1 MTRYN
6 AGITEAKWQ
15 KIWADSETFTATVDT
30 SRPKYYVL
38 EMFPYPSGKI
48 HMGHVRNYTQGDVV
62 ARYRR
67 AKGFNVLHPMGWDAF
82 GMPAEN
88 AAMEHNVH
96 PAKWTYENIDHM
108 RGQLKQMGLS
118 IDWSREFATCDPEYY
133 AQEQKMFLDFLDADL
148 VYRKESWVN
157 WDPVDNT
164 VLANEQVVDGC
175 GWRSG
180 APVERRRLSQWF
192 LKITDYAD
200 ELNSALDDLPRWPE
214 KVRTMQKN
222 WIGRSEGLRLFFDI
236 EGHGDIEGHDKI
248 EVYTTRPD
256 TIFGACG
263 MAIAPDH
270 PLAEKLAENNP
281 ELATFIKECRT
292 GATTEEAME
301 KMEKKGFDTGVTA
314 KAPFEDRDL
323 PLFVANFVLMDY
335 GTGAIFMS
343 AAHDQRDLDFAH
355 KYNLDVRTV
364 IRPEGADDNFSV
376 DTEAYTGPGTLF
388 NSEFLNGLTIDQAKA
403 EVARRAEDGDF
414 GQSTINFRLR
424 DWGISRQRY
433 WGCPIPI
440 VHCDDCGLVP
450 VPKQDLPVKLPDDVT
465 FDKPG
470 NPLEHHATWKNVDC
484 PKCHKPARRET
495 DTFDTFIDSSWY
507 FSRFCSPKSAD
518 PVDKAAADYWLPVDQ
533 YVGGVEHAILHLLYS
548 RFYTRAMKKIGLSS
562 VSEPFD
568 GLFTQG
574 MVCHETYTDPEGK
587 WVLPSDV
594 IWSEDGKTA
603 QTRTG
608 EGVTIGRSIKM
619 SKSKKNVV
627 DPTEIIDQY
636 GADTARWFMLSDSP
650 PERDLEWTEEGVEGA
665 WRFTQRL
672 WRTVTTG
679 MENLS
684 QFVNVTL
691 KFHGDIPEPSYFS
704 KTAQDLRRMCH
715 VSIEAIGRD
724 IEDFHFNNC
733 VAQIY
738 KFSNAVG
745 AFKSDNSDGDNYAL
759 SEALTTLVKLVAPM
773 MPHLAEEMWQ
783 QFGHEG
789 IVTDSPWPVA
799 QEALMQVN
807 TVTIAIQI
815 KGKLRDTI
823 EVAKD
828 MDKAEVEKL
837 ALASEKIQ
845 KAIGDNTIR
854 KVIVVPNR
862 IVNIVI

>member
-6 AGITEAKWQ
+6 AALTEEKWQ
-15 KIWADSETFTATVDT
+15 KIWAENETFTATEDPT
-30 SRPKYYVL
+30 RQKYYVL

-48 HMGHVRNYTQGDVV
+48 HMGHVRNYAQGDVV

-67 AKGFNVLHPMGWDAF
+67 AKGYNVLHPMGWDAF

-96 PAKWTYENIDHM
+96 PAKWTYENIAHM

-118 IDWSREFATCDPEYY
+118 LDWSREFATCDPDYY
-133 AQEQKMFLDFLDADL
+133 GQEQKMFLDFMETDL

-192 LKITDYAD
+192 LKITDYAE
-200 ELNSALDDLPRWPE
+200 ELNTALDDLPRWPE

-236 EGHGDIEGHDKI
+236 EGHDPL

-263 MAIAPDH
+263 MAVAADH
-270 PLAEKLAENNP
+270 PLAEKLAQDNP
-281 ELATFIKECRT
+281 ALQDFILECRS

-301 KMEKKGFDTGVTA
+301 KMEKKGFDTGITA
-314 KAPFEDRDL
+314 RAPFQDRDM
-323 PLFVANFVLMDY
+323 PVFVANFVLMEY

-343 AAHDQRDLDFAH
+343 AAHDQRDLDFAR
-355 KYNLDVRTV
+355 KYGLEVRTV
-364 IRPEGADDNFSV
+364 IRPDGEDDNYAV
-376 DTEAYTGPGTLF
+376 DKEAYTGPGKLF
-388 NSEFLNGLTIDQAKA
+388 NSDFLDGMTIDEAKA
-403 EVARRAEDGDF
+403 EVARRAEQGGF
-414 GQSTINFRLR
+414 GKKTINFRLR

-433 WGCPIPI
+433 WGCPIPV
-440 VHCDDCGLVP
+440 VHCTDCGIVP
-450 VPKQDLPVKLPDDVT
+450 VAKSDLPVTLPDDVS

-470 NPLEHHATWKNVDC
+470 NPLEHHPTWKDVDC
-484 PKCHKPARRET
+484 PKCGKPARRET

-507 FSRFCSPKSAD
+507 FARFCSPKSEN
-518 PVDKAAADYWLPVDQ
+518 PVDQAAADYWLPVDQ

-562 VSEPFD
+562 VAEPFD

-574 MVCHETYTDPEGK
+574 MVCHETYTDPEGN
-587 WVLPSDV
+587 WILPSDL
-594 IWSEDGKTA
+594 IW
-603 QTRTG
+603 G
-608 EGVTIGRSIKM
+608 EGHTARTKEGQDVTIGRSVKM

-627 DPTEIIDQY
+627 DPTEIIDLY

-679 MENLS
+679 LEGLDLS
-684 QFVNVTL
+684 TS
-691 KFHGDIPEPSYFS
+691 EPDDFT
-704 KTAQDLRRMCH
+704 KAAQDLRRMTH
-715 VSIEAIGRD
+715 VSIDSIGRD
-724 IEDFHFNNC
+724 IEDFHFNNA

-738 KFSNAVG
+738 KFSNAVA
-745 AFKSDNSDGDNYAL
+745 AFKSDGSAGDVFAKA
-759 SEALTTLVKLVAPM
+759 EALTTLIQLVAPM

-783 QFGHEG
+783 KTGNKA
-789 IVTDSPWPVA
+789 IVTDSPWPKA
-799 QEALMQVN
+799 RPELMQEN
-807 TVTIAIQI
+807 MVTIAIQI
-815 KGKLRDTI
+815 KGKLKDTI

-828 MDKAEVEKL
+828 MDKGAVEKL

-845 KAIGDNTIR
+845 RAVGDNPIR

>member
-15 KIWADSETFTATVDT
+15 KVWTERDTFKAKEDH

-88 AAMEHNVH
+88 AAMAHNVH

-108 RGQLKQMGLS
+108 RGQLQQMGLS

-180 APVERRRLSQWF
+180 APVERRRLNQWF
-192 LKITDYAD
+192 LKITDYAE
-200 ELNSALDDLPRWPE
+200 ELNSALDELPRWPE

-236 EGHGDIEGHDKI
+236 EGADSQEWQPL

-263 MAIAPDH
+263 MALAADH
-270 PLAEKLAENNP
+270 PMAAKLAENNP
-281 ELATFIKECRT
+281 ALQDFIAECRR
-292 GATTEEAME
+292 GSTTEEAME
-301 KMEKKGFDTGVTA
+301 KMEKKGFDTGLVA
-314 KAPFEDRDL
+314 KSPFEDRDL
-323 PLFVANFVLMDY
+323 PIFVANFVLMDY

-355 KYNLDVRTV
+355 KYGLDVRTV
-364 IRPEGADDNFSV
+364 ILPEGEDERFSV
-376 DTEAYTGPGTLF
+376 DKEAYTGPGKLF
-388 NSEFLNGLTIDQAKA
+388 NSAFLNGLTIEAAKA
-403 EVARRAEDGDF
+403 EVARRAEDGGF
-414 GQSTINFRLR
+414 GKKTINFRLR

-440 VHCDDCGLVP
+440 IHCHECGTVP
-450 VPKQDLPVKLPDDVT
+450 VSKADLPVTLPDDVS
-465 FDKPG
+465 FDQPG
-470 NPLEHHATWKNVDC
+470 NPLEHHPTWKNVDC
-484 PKCHKPARRET
+484 PKCGKAARRET

-507 FSRFCSPKSAD
+507 FARFCSPKSEN
-518 PVDKAAADYWLPVDQ
+518 PVDAAAANYWLPVDQ

-548 RFYTRAMKKIGLSS
+548 RFYTRAMKKIGLSK
-562 VSEPFD
+562 VEEPFD

-574 MVCHETYTDPEGK
+574 MVCHETYADKKGN
-587 WVLPSDV
+587 WVFPADL
-594 IWSEDGKTA
+594 
-603 QTRTG
+603 TRNENDILIERVSG
-608 EGVTIGRSIKM
+608 EEVTVGRSIKM

-672 WRTVTTG
+672 WRTITTSLEG
-679 MENLS
+679 LAD
-684 QFVNVTL
+684 V
-691 KFHGDIPEPSYFS
+691 PEEPEAMSRA
-704 KTAQDLRRMCH
+704 AQDLRRMTH
-715 VSIEAIGRD
+715 VSIESIERD

-738 KFSNAVG
+738 KFSNAIG
-745 AFKSDNSDGDNYAL
+745 AFKPDGSDGDAFAL
-759 SEALTTLVKLVAPM
+759 REALTSLIKLSAPM

-783 QFGHEG
+783 LMGHKD
-789 IVTDSPWPVA
+789 IVTDSPWPTSRPELR
-799 QEALMQVN
+799 QEN
-807 TVTIAIQI
+807 TVTIALQV
-815 KGKLRDTI
+815 KGKLRDTL

-828 MDKAEVEKL
+828 MDKAALEKL

-845 KAIGDNTIR
+845 HAVGDNAIR
-854 KVIVVPNR
+854 KIIVVPNR

>member
-6 AGITEAKWQ
+6 AALTEEKWQ
-15 KIWADSETFTATVDT
+15 KIWAENETFTATEDLT
-30 SRPKYYVL
+30 RQKYYVL

-48 HMGHVRNYTQGDVV
+48 HMGHVRNYAQGDVV

-67 AKGFNVLHPMGWDAF
+67 AKGYNVLHPMGWDAF

-96 PAKWTYENIDHM
+96 PAKWTYENIAHM

-118 IDWSREFATCDPEYY
+118 LDWSREFATCDPDYY
-133 AQEQKMFLDFLDADL
+133 GQEQKMFLDFMETDL

-192 LKITDYAD
+192 LKITDYAE
-200 ELNSALDDLPRWPE
+200 ELNTALDDLPRWPE

-236 EGHGDIEGHDKI
+236 EGHDPL

-263 MAIAPDH
+263 MAVAADH
-270 PLAEKLAENNP
+270 PLAEKLAQDNP
-281 ELATFIKECRT
+281 ALQDFILECRS

-301 KMEKKGFDTGVTA
+301 KMEKKGFDTGITA
-314 KAPFEDRDL
+314 RAPFQDRDM
-323 PLFVANFVLMDY
+323 PVFVANFVLMEY

-343 AAHDQRDLDFAH
+343 AAHDQRDLDFAR
-355 KYNLDVRTV
+355 KYGLEVRTV
-364 IRPEGADDNFSV
+364 IRPDGEDDNYAV
-376 DTEAYTGPGTLF
+376 DKEAYTGPGKLF
-388 NSEFLNGLTIDQAKA
+388 NSDFLDGMTIDEAKA
-403 EVARRAEDGDF
+403 EVARRAEQGGF
-414 GQSTINFRLR
+414 GKKTINFRLR

-433 WGCPIPI
+433 WGCPIPV
-440 VHCDDCGLVP
+440 VHCTDCGIVP
-450 VPKQDLPVKLPDDVT
+450 VAKSDLPVTLPDDVS

-470 NPLEHHATWKNVDC
+470 NPLEHHPTWKDVDC
-484 PKCHKPARRET
+484 PKCGKPARRET

-507 FSRFCSPKSAD
+507 FARFCSPKSEN
-518 PVDKAAADYWLPVDQ
+518 PVDQAAADYWLPVDQ

-562 VSEPFD
+562 VAEPFD

-574 MVCHETYTDPEGK
+574 MVCHETYTDPEGN
-587 WVLPSDV
+587 WILPSDL
-594 IWSEDGKTA
+594 IW
-603 QTRTG
+603 G
-608 EGVTIGRSIKM
+608 EGHTARTKEGQDVTIGRSVKM

-627 DPTEIIDQY
+627 DPTEIIDLY

-679 MENLS
+679 LEGLDLS
-684 QFVNVTL
+684 TS
-691 KFHGDIPEPSYFS
+691 EPDDFT
-704 KTAQDLRRMCH
+704 KAAQDLRRMTH
-715 VSIEAIGRD
+715 VSIDSIGRD
-724 IEDFHFNNC
+724 IEDFHFNNA

-738 KFSNAVG
+738 KFSNAVA
-745 AFKSDNSDGDNYAL
+745 AFKSDGSAGDVFAKA
-759 SEALTTLVKLVAPM
+759 EALTTLIQLVAPM

-783 QFGHEG
+783 KTGNKA
-789 IVTDSPWPVA
+789 IVTDSPWPKA
-799 QEALMQVN
+799 RPELMQEN
-807 TVTIAIQI
+807 MVTIAIQI
-815 KGKLRDTI
+815 KGKLKDTI

-828 MDKAEVEKL
+828 MDKGAVEKL

-845 KAIGDNTIR
+845 RAVGDNPIR

>member
-6 AGITEAKWQ
+6 AALTEEKWQ
-15 KIWADSETFTATVDT
+15 KIWAENETFTATEDLT
-30 SRPKYYVL
+30 RQKYYVL

-48 HMGHVRNYTQGDVV
+48 HMGHVRNYAQGDVV

-67 AKGFNVLHPMGWDAF
+67 AKGYNVLHPMGWDAF

-96 PAKWTYENIDHM
+96 PAKWTYENIAHM

-118 IDWSREFATCDPEYY
+118 LDWSREFATCDPDYY
-133 AQEQKMFLDFLDADL
+133 GQEQKMFLDFMETDL

-192 LKITDYAD
+192 LKITDYAE
-200 ELNSALDDLPRWPE
+200 ELNTALDDLPRWPE

-222 WIGRSEGLRLFFDI
+222 WIGRSEGLRLFFN
-236 EGHGDIEGHDKI
+236 IEGHDPL

-263 MAIAPDH
+263 MAVAADH
-270 PLAEKLAENNP
+270 PLAEKLAQDNP
-281 ELATFIKECRT
+281 ALQDFILECRS

-301 KMEKKGFDTGVTA
+301 KMEKKGFDTGITA
-314 KAPFEDRDL
+314 RAPFQDRDM
-323 PLFVANFVLMDY
+323 PVFVANFVLMEY

-343 AAHDQRDLDFAH
+343 AAHDQRDLDFAR
-355 KYNLDVRTV
+355 KYGLEVRTV
-364 IRPEGADDNFSV
+364 IRPDGEDDNFAV
-376 DTEAYTGPGTLF
+376 DKEAYTGPGKLF
-388 NSEFLNGLTIDQAKA
+388 NSDFLDGMTIDEAKA
-403 EVARRAEDGDF
+403 EVARRAEQGGF
-414 GQSTINFRLR
+414 GKKTINFRLR

-433 WGCPIPI
+433 WGCPIPV
-440 VHCDDCGLVP
+440 VHCTDCGIVP
-450 VPKQDLPVKLPDDVT
+450 VAKSDLPVTLPDDVS

-470 NPLEHHATWKNVDC
+470 NPLEYHPTWKNVDC
-484 PKCHKPARRET
+484 PKCGKPARRET

-507 FSRFCSPKSAD
+507 FARFCSPKSEN
-518 PVDKAAADYWLPVDQ
+518 PVDQAAADYWLPVDQ

-562 VSEPFD
+562 VAEPFD

-574 MVCHETYTDPEGK
+574 MVCHETYTDPEGN
-587 WVLPSDV
+587 WILPSDL
-594 IWSEDGKTA
+594 IW
-603 QTRTG
+603 G
-608 EGVTIGRSIKM
+608 EGHTARTKEGQEVTIGRSVKM

-627 DPTEIIDQY
+627 DPTEIIDLY

-679 MENLS
+679 LEGLDLS
-684 QFVNVTL
+684 TS
-691 KFHGDIPEPSYFS
+691 EPDDFT
-704 KTAQDLRRMCH
+704 KAAQDLRRMTH
-715 VSIEAIGRD
+715 VSIDSIGRD
-724 IEDFHFNNC
+724 IEDFHFNNA

-738 KFSNAVG
+738 KFSNAVA
-745 AFKSDNSDGDNYAL
+745 AFKSDGSAGDVYAKA
-759 SEALTTLVKLVAPM
+759 EALTTLIQLVAPM

-783 QFGHEG
+783 KTGNKV
-789 IVTDSPWPVA
+789 IVTDSSWPKA
-799 QEALMQVN
+799 RPELMQEN
-807 TVTIAIQI
+807 MVTIAIQI
-815 KGKLRDTI
+815 KGKLKDTI

-828 MDKAEVEKL
+828 MDKGAVEKL

-845 KAIGDNTIR
+845 RAVGDNPIR

>member
-6 AGITEAKWQ
+6 AALTEEKWQ
-15 KIWADSETFTATVDT
+15 KIWAENETFTAAEDPN
-30 SRPKYYVL
+30 RQKYYVL

-48 HMGHVRNYTQGDVV
+48 HMGHVRNYAQGDVI

-67 AKGFNVLHPMGWDAF
+67 AKGYNVLHPMGWDAF

-96 PAKWTYENIDHM
+96 PAKWTYENIAHM

-118 IDWSREFATCDPEYY
+118 LDWSREFATCDPDYY
-133 AQEQKMFLDFLDADL
+133 GQEQKMFLDFMESDL

-180 APVERRRLSQWF
+180 VPVERRRLSQWF
-192 LKITDYAD
+192 LKITDYAE
-200 ELNSALDDLPRWPE
+200 ELNAALDDLPRWPE

-236 EGHGDIEGHDKI
+236 AGQDPL

-263 MAIAPDH
+263 MAVAADH
-270 PLAEKLAENNP
+270 PLAEKLAQDNP
-281 ELATFIKECRT
+281 ALQDFILECRS

-301 KMEKKGFDTGVTA
+301 KMEKKGFDTGITA
-314 KAPFEDRDL
+314 RAPFQDRDM
-323 PLFVANFVLMDY
+323 PVFVANFVLMEY

-343 AAHDQRDLDFAH
+343 AAHDQRDLDFAR
-355 KYNLDVRTV
+355 KYGLEVRTV
-364 IRPEGADDNFSV
+364 IRPDGEDDNFAV
-376 DTEAYTGPGTLF
+376 DKEAYTGPGKLF
-388 NSEFLNGLTIDQAKA
+388 NSDFLDGMTIDEAKA
-403 EVARRAEDGDF
+403 EVARRAEQGGF
-414 GQSTINFRLR
+414 GKKTINFRLR

-433 WGCPIPI
+433 WGCPIPV
-440 VHCDDCGLVP
+440 VHCTDCGIVP
-450 VPKQDLPVKLPDDVT
+450 VAKSDLPVTLPDDVS
-465 FDKPG
+465 FELPG
-470 NPLEHHATWKNVDC
+470 NPLEHHPTWKNVDC
-484 PKCHKPARRET
+484 PKCAKPARRET
-495 DTFDTFIDSSWY
+495 DTFDTFINSSWY
-507 FSRFCSPKSAD
+507 FARFCSPKSEN
-518 PVDKAAADYWLPVDQ
+518 PVDQAAADYWLPVDQ

-562 VSEPFD
+562 VDEPFD

-574 MVCHETYTDPEGK
+574 MVCHETYADPDGN
-587 WVLPSDV
+587 WILPSDL
-594 IWSEDGKTA
+594 IWSEDHTARTRDGKD
-603 QTRTG
+603 
-608 EGVTIGRSIKM
+608 VTIGRSVKM

-627 DPTEIIDQY
+627 DPTEIIDLY

-650 PERDLEWTEEGVEGA
+650 PERDLEWTEDGVEGA

-679 MENLS
+679 LEGLDLS
-684 QFVNVTL
+684 TS
-691 KFHGDIPEPSYFS
+691 EPDDF
-704 KTAQDLRRMCH
+704 TRAAQDLRRMTH
-715 VSIEAIGRD
+715 VSIDTIGRD
-724 IEDFHFNNC
+724 IEDFHFNNA

-745 AFKSDNSDGDNYAL
+745 AFKSDGSAGDVFAKA
-759 SEALTTLVKLVAPM
+759 EALTTLIQLVAPM

-783 QFGHEG
+783 KMGNTD
-789 IVTDSPWPVA
+789 IVTDSPWPKA
-799 QEALMQVN
+799 RPELMQEN

-815 KGKLRDTI
+815 KGKLKDTI

-828 MDKAEVEKL
+828 MDKGAVEKL
-837 ALASEKIQ
+837 ALASEKVQ
-845 KAIGDNTIR
+845 RAIGDNPVR

>member
-6 AGITEAKWQ
+6 AALTEEKWQ
-15 KIWADSETFTATVDT
+15 KIWAENETFTATEDPT
-30 SRPKYYVL
+30 RQKYYVL

-48 HMGHVRNYTQGDVV
+48 HMGHVRNYAQGDVV

-67 AKGFNVLHPMGWDAF
+67 AKGYNVLHPMGWDAF

-96 PAKWTYENIDHM
+96 PAKWTYENIAHM

-118 IDWSREFATCDPEYY
+118 LDWSREFATCDPEYY
-133 AQEQKMFLDFLDADL
+133 GQEQKMFLDFMETDL

-192 LKITDYAD
+192 LKITDYAE
-200 ELNSALDDLPRWPE
+200 ELNAALDDLSRWPE

-236 EGHGDIEGHDKI
+236 AGHDPL

-263 MAIAPDH
+263 MAVAADH
-270 PLAEKLAENNP
+270 PLAEKLAQDNP
-281 ELATFIKECRT
+281 ALQDFILECRS

-301 KMEKKGFDTGVTA
+301 KMEKKGFDTGITA
-314 KAPFEDRDL
+314 RAPFQDRDM
-323 PLFVANFVLMDY
+323 PVFVANFVLMEY

-343 AAHDQRDLDFAH
+343 AAHDQRDLDFAR
-355 KYNLDVRTV
+355 KYGLEVRTV
-364 IRPEGADDNFSV
+364 IRPDGEDDNYAV
-376 DTEAYTGPGTLF
+376 YKEAYTGPGKLF
-388 NSEFLNGLTIDQAKA
+388 NSDFLDGMTIDEAKA
-403 EVARRAEDGDF
+403 EVARRAEQGGF
-414 GQSTINFRLR
+414 GKKTINFRLR

-433 WGCPIPI
+433 WGCPIPV
-440 VHCDDCGLVP
+440 VHCADCGIVP
-450 VPKQDLPVKLPDDVT
+450 VAKSDLPVTLPDDVS

-470 NPLEHHATWKNVDC
+470 NPLEHHPTWKNVDC
-484 PKCHKPARRET
+484 PKCGKPARRET

-507 FSRFCSPKSAD
+507 FARFCSPKSEN
-518 PVDKAAADYWLPVDQ
+518 PVDQAAADYWLPVDQ

-562 VSEPFD
+562 VEEPFD

-574 MVCHETYTDPEGK
+574 MVCHETYTDPDGN
-587 WVLPSDV
+587 WVLPSDL
-594 IWSEDGKTA
+594 IW
-603 QTRTG
+603 G
-608 EGVTIGRSIKM
+608 EGHTARTKEGQDVTIGRSVKM

-627 DPTEIIDQY
+627 DPTEIIDLY

-650 PERDLEWTEEGVEGA
+650 PERDLEWTEDGVEGA

-679 MENLS
+679 LEGLDLS
-684 QFVNVTL
+684 
-691 KFHGDIPEPSYFS
+691 ISEPDDFT
-704 KTAQDLRRMCH
+704 KAAQDLRRVTH
-715 VSIEAIGRD
+715 VSIDAIGRD
-724 IEDFHFNNC
+724 IEDFHFNNA

-738 KFSNAVG
+738 KFSNAIA
-745 AFKSDNSDGDNYAL
+745 AFKSDGSAGDDFAKA
-759 SEALTTLVKLVAPM
+759 EALTSLIQLVAPM

-783 QFGHEG
+783 KMGNTA
-789 IVTDSPWPVA
+789 IVTDSPWPKA
-799 QEALMQVN
+799 RPELMQEN
-807 TVTIAIQI
+807 MVTIAIQV
-815 KGKLRDTI
+815 KGKLKDTI

-828 MDKAEVEKL
+828 MDKGEVEKL

-845 KAIGDNTIR
+845 RAVGDNPIR

>member
-6 AGITEAKWQ
+6 AALTEAKWQ
-15 KIWADSETFTATVDT
+15 KIWTDKETFKAIEDK

-67 AKGFNVLHPMGWDAF
+67 AKGYNVLHPMGWDAF

-88 AAMEHNVH
+88 AAMQHNVH

-108 RGQLKQMGLS
+108 RGQLQQMGLS

-133 AQEQKMFLDFLDADL
+133 AQEQKMFLDFMVEDL

-192 LKITDYAD
+192 LKITDYAE
-200 ELNSALDDLPRWPE
+200 ELNTALDNLPRWPE

-222 WIGRSEGLRLFFDI
+222 WIGRSEGLRLFFAI
-236 EGHGDIEGHDKI
+236 EGQEDL

-263 MAIAPDH
+263 MAIAADH
-270 PLAEKLAENNP
+270 PLAEKLAKTNP
-281 ELATFIKECRT
+281 DLRDFILDCRK

-301 KMEKKGFDTGVTA
+301 KMEKKGFDTGIVA
-314 KAPFEDRDL
+314 KAPFEDRVL
-323 PLFVANFVLMDY
+323 PIFVANFVLMDY

-355 KYNLDVRTV
+355 KYGLDVRPV
-364 IRPEGADDNFSV
+364 IMPDDADENF
-376 DTEAYTGPGTLF
+376 TIGREAYTGTGTLF
-388 NSEFLNGLTIDQAKA
+388 KSEFLNGMTIDEAKA
-403 EVARRAEDGDF
+403 EVARRAEEGGF
-414 GQSTINFRLR
+414 GKKTVNFRLR

-433 WGCPIPI
+433 WGCPIPVI
-440 VHCDDCGLVP
+440 HCEDCGVVG
-450 VPKQDLPVKLPDDVT
+450 VPKADLPIILPEDIS

-470 NPLEHHATWKNVDC
+470 NPLEHHPTWKNVDC
-484 PKCHKPARRET
+484 PKCGKAAKRET

-507 FSRFCSPKSAD
+507 FARFCSPKSD
-518 PVDKAAADYWLPVDQ
+518 NPVESDAANYWLPVDQ

-548 RFYTRAMKKIGLSS
+548 RFYTRAMKKIGLLS
-562 VSEPFD
+562 VDEPFD

-574 MVCHETYTDPEGK
+574 MVCHETYQNKQGE
-587 WVLPSDV
+587 WVFPADLN
-594 IWSEDGKTA
+594 KTENG
-603 QTRTG
+603 TFIEKKSG
-608 EGVTIGRSIKM
+608 NPVKVGRSIKM

-627 DPTEIIDQY
+627 DPTEIIDLY

-665 WRFTQRL
+665 WRFTGRL
-672 WRTVTTG
+672 WRTILTG
-679 MENLS
+679 LEDLPNID
-684 QFVNVTL
+684 
-691 KFHGDIPEPSYFS
+691 HEPHDFS
-704 KTAQDLRRMCH
+704 DKAQELRRMTH
-715 VSIEAIGRD
+715 VSIHAIEHD
-724 IEDFHFNNC
+724 IEDFHFNNA

-738 KFSNAVG
+738 KFTNAIG
-745 AFKSDNSDGDNYAL
+745 AFKSDGSDGDIFAL
-759 SEALTTLVKLVAPM
+759 REALTSLIQLSAPM
-773 MPHLAEEMWQ
+773 MPHLSEEMWQ
-783 QFGHEG
+783 IMGHEG
-789 IVTDSPWPVA
+789 LVTDALWPVA
-799 QEALMQVN
+799 RPELMQEN

-815 KGKLRDTI
+815 QGKLRDTI
-823 EVAKD
+823 SLPKD
-828 MDKAEVEKL
+828 MDKIDVESH
-837 ALASEKIQ
+837 ALKREKIQ
-845 KAIGDNTIR
+845 KAIGDSPIR
-854 KVIVVPNR
+854 KIIVVPNR

>member
-6 AGITEAKWQ
+6 AALTEAKWQ
-15 KIWADSETFTATVDT
+15 KTWADSETFTATEDPA
-30 SRPKYYVL
+30 RPKYYVL

-108 RGQLKQMGLS
+108 RDQLKQMGLS
-118 IDWSREFATCDPEYY
+118 IDWSRELATCDPDYY
-133 AQEQKMFLDFLDADL
+133 GQEQKMFLDFLAADL

-164 VLANEQVVDGC
+164 VLANEQVIDGC

-192 LKITDYAD
+192 LKITEYAD
-200 ELNSALDDLPRWPE
+200 ELNAALDELPRWPE

-236 EGHGDIEGHDKI
+236 EGHDPL

-263 MAIAPDH
+263 MAIAADH
-270 PLAEKLAENNP
+270 PLADKLAQDNP
-281 ELATFIKECRT
+281 ALQEFITECRS

-301 KMEKKGFDTGVTA
+301 KMEKKGFDTGIVAST
-314 KAPFEDRDL
+314 PFEDRTL
-323 PLFVANFVLMDY
+323 PVFVANFVLMEY

-364 IRPEGADDNFSV
+364 IRPDGEDDDYTV
-376 DTEAYTGPGTLF
+376 GKEAYVGPGKLF
-388 NSEFLNGLTIDQAKA
+388 NSGFLDGMTIEDAKA
-403 EVARRAEDGDF
+403 EVARRAEDGNF
-414 GQSTINFRLR
+414 GKKTINFRLR

-440 VHCDDCGLVP
+440 IHCDDCGIVP
-450 VPKQDLPVKLPDDVT
+450 VPKTEMPVKLPDDVS

-470 NPLEHHATWKNVDC
+470 NPLEHHPTWKNVDC
-484 PKCHKPARRET
+484 PKCGKAARRET

-507 FSRFCSPKSAD
+507 FARFCSPKSDD
-518 PVDKAAADYWLPVDQ
+518 PVDVTATDYWLPVDQ

-548 RFYTRAMKKIGLSS
+548 RFYTRAMKKVGLSS
-562 VSEPFD
+562 VKEPFD

-574 MVCHETYTDPEGK
+574 MVCHETYTDPEGN
-587 WVLPSDV
+587 WVLPSDI
-594 IWSEDGKTA
+594 IWGEGNKLA
-603 QTRTG
+603 QTKTG
-608 EGVTIGRSIKM
+608 ELVSIGRSVKM

-672 WRTVTTG
+672 WRTIVTG
-679 MENLS
+679 IENLS
-684 QFVNVTL
+684 EVS
-691 KFHGDIPEPSYFS
+691 GEPSDFS
-704 KTAQDLRRMCH
+704 KTATDLRRMCH
-715 VSIEAIGRD
+715 VSIDSIGHD
-724 IEDFHFNNC
+724 IEDFHFNNA

-738 KFSNAVG
+738 KFSNATS
-745 AFKSDNSDGDNYAL
+745 AFKSDGSDGDVFAL
-759 SEALTTLVKLVAPM
+759 REALTTLVQLVAPM

-783 QFGHEG
+783 MVGKEG
-789 IVTDSPWPVA
+789 IVTDAPWPTA
-799 QEALMQVN
+799 QAELMKEN
-807 TVTIAIQI
+807 TVTIAIQV
-815 KGKLRDTI
+815 KGKLKDTI

-828 MDKAEVEKL
+828 MDKGEVEKL
-837 ALASEKIQ
+837 ALAQEKIQ
-845 KAIGDNTIR
+845 NAVGDNAIR

>member
-6 AGITEAKWQ
+6 AAMTEAKWQ
-15 KIWADSETFTATVDT
+15 THWRDNETFTAVVDP

-67 AKGFNVLHPMGWDAF
+67 AKGYNVLHPMGWDAF

-88 AAMEHNVH
+88 AAMEHKVH
-96 PAKWTYENIDHM
+96 PAKWTYENIAHM
-108 RGQLKQMGLS
+108 RGQLQQMGLS
-118 IDWSREFATCDPEYY
+118 LDWSREFATCDPEYY
-133 AQEQKMFLDFLDADL
+133 GQEQKMFLDFLAAGL

-157 WDPVDNT
+157 WDPVDHT

-192 LKITDYAD
+192 LKITDYAE
-200 ELNSALDDLPRWPE
+200 ELNSALDDLDRWPE

-222 WIGRSEGLRLFFDI
+222 WIGRSEGLRLFFAVP
-236 EGHGDIEGHDKI
+236 GHDPL

-263 MAIAPDH
+263 MAVAADH
-270 PLAEKLAENNP
+270 PLAEKLAEDNP
-281 ELATFIKECRT
+281 ALQDFIRECRT

-314 KAPFEDRDL
+314 KSPFEDRDL
-323 PLFVANFVLMDY
+323 PVFVANFVLMEY

-364 IRPEGADDNFSV
+364 ILPDGEDDSFAV
-376 DTEAYTGPGTLF
+376 DREAYVGPGRLF
-388 NSEFLNGLTIDQAKA
+388 NSDFLDGLTIEEAKA
-403 EVARRAEDGDF
+403 EVARRAEAGGF
-414 GQSTINFRLR
+414 GTRTINFRLR
-424 DWGISRQRY
+424 DWGVSRQRY
-433 WGCPIPI
+433 WGCPIPVI
-440 VHCDDCGLVP
+440 HCADCGIVP
-450 VPKQDLPVKLPDDVT
+450 VPKSALPVRLPDDVT
-465 FDKPG
+465 FDRPG
-470 NPLEHHATWKNVDC
+470 NPLEHHPTWKHVDC
-484 PKCHKPARRET
+484 PECGKAARRET

-507 FSRFCSPKSAD
+507 FARFCSPKAD
-518 PVDKAAADYWLPVDQ
+518 APVDRAAADYWLPVDQ

-548 RFYTRAMKKIGLSS
+548 RFYTRAMKKTGLLS
-562 VSEPFD
+562 VEEPFD

-574 MVCHETYTDPEGK
+574 MVCHETYQNAAGDWLFPADLVKDDAGLLVEKKNG
-587 WVLPSDV
+587 
-594 IWSEDGKTA
+594 A
-603 QTRTG
+603 A
-608 EGVTIGRSIKM
+608 VTVGRSVKM

-672 WRTVTTG
+672 WRAVTG
-679 MENLS
+679 GLDG
-684 QFVNVTL
+684 L
-691 KFHGDIPEPSYFS
+691 RHIADEPDNFRP
-704 KTAQDLRRMCH
+704 AARDLRRMTH
-715 VSIEAIGRD
+715 VSIAAVARD
-724 IEDFHFNNC
+724 IEDFHFNSA

-738 KFSNAVG
+738 KFSNAVSG
-745 AFKSDNSDGDNYAL
+745 FKSDDSDGDVWAL
-759 SEALTTLVKLVAPM
+759 REALTTLIQLSAPM
-773 MPHLAEEMWQ
+773 MPHLAEELWQ
-783 QFGHEG
+783 IMGHDG
-789 IVTDSPWPVA
+789 IVTDAPWPVA
-799 QEALMQVN
+799 RPDLMQEN
-807 TVTIAIQI
+807 TVTIAIQVR
-815 KGKLRDTI
+815 GKLRDTI
-823 EVAKD
+823 EVPKD
-828 MDKAEVEKL
+828 MDRAEVEKI

-845 KAIGDNTIR
+845 KAVGDAPLR
-854 KVIVVPNR
+854 KVIVVPNK

>member
-15 KIWADSETFTATVDT
+15 KIWTERETFLAVEDP
-30 SRPKYYVL
+30 SLPKYYVL

-96 PAKWTYENIDHM
+96 PAKWTYENIAHM
-108 RGQLKQMGLS
+108 RGQLQQMGLS

-133 AQEQKMFLDFLDADL
+133 GQEQKMFLDFMEAGL

-164 VLANEQVVDGC
+164 VLANEQVIDGC

-192 LKITDYAD
+192 LKITDYAE
-200 ELNSALDDLPRWPE
+200 ELNAALDHLERWPE

-222 WIGRSEGLRLFFDI
+222 WIGRSEGLRLFFEID
-236 EGHGDIEGHDKI
+236 DQDPL

-263 MAIAPDH
+263 MAIAADH
-270 PLAEKLAENNP
+270 PLAAKLAENNP
-281 ELATFIKECRT
+281 ALQEFILECRA

-301 KMEKKGFDTGVTA
+301 KMEKKGFDTGIVA
-314 KAPFEDRDL
+314 KSPIEDRDL
-323 PLFVANFVLMDY
+323 PVFVANFVLMDY
-335 GTGAIFMS
+335 GTGAIYMS

-364 IRPEGADDNFSV
+364 IRPDGEDDCYAV
-376 DTEAYTGPGTLF
+376 DKEAYTGPGTLF
-388 NSEFLNGLTIDQAKA
+388 NSDFLDGLTIEDAKA
-403 EVARRAEDGDF
+403 EVARRAEKGNF
-414 GQSTINFRLR
+414 GIKTINFRLR
-424 DWGISRQRY
+424 DWGVSRQRY
-433 WGCPIPI
+433 WGCPIPVI
-440 VHCDDCGLVP
+440 HCEDCGIVP
-450 VPKQDLPVKLPDDVT
+450 VPKADLPVILPDDVS

-470 NPLEHHATWKNVDC
+470 NPLEHHPTWKNIDC
-484 PKCHKPARRET
+484 PECGKPARRET

-507 FSRFCSPKSAD
+507 FARFCSPKSDD
-518 PVDKAAADYWLPVDQ
+518 PVDADAANYWLPVDQ

-562 VSEPFD
+562 VDEPFD

-574 MVCHETYTDPEGK
+574 MVCHETYADTKGN
-587 WVLPSDV
+587 WVLPTDL
-594 IWSEDGKTA
+594 IKNDDGALVEKKT
-603 QTRTG
+603 G
-608 EGVTIGRSIKM
+608 DIVTVGRSIKM

-627 DPTEIIDQY
+627 DPTAIIDQY

-650 PERDLEWTEEGVEGA
+650 PARDLEWTEEGVEGG

-672 WRTVTTG
+672 WRVVTMG
-679 MENLS
+679 MEGLRDC
-684 QFVNVTL
+684 
-691 KFHGDIPEPSYFS
+691 GEPAEFS
-704 KTAQDLRRMCH
+704 KAAQDLRRITH
-715 VSIEAIGRD
+715 VSIDTVSRD
-724 IEDFHFNNC
+724 IEGFHFNNA

-738 KFSNAVG
+738 KFSNAVN
-745 AFKSDNSDGDNYAL
+745 AFKPDGSDGDIHAL
-759 SEALTTLVKLVAPM
+759 REALTTLIQLTAPM

-783 QFGHEG
+783 MMGQEG
-789 IVTDSPWPVA
+789 IVTDADWPVA
-799 QEALMQVN
+799 QPELMQEN
-807 TVTIAIQI
+807 TITIAIQV

-823 EVAKD
+823 EVQKD
-828 MDKAEVEKL
+828 MDSAELEKL
-837 ALASEKIQ
+837 ALATEKI
-845 KAIGDNTIR
+845 KLAVGKHAIR

>member
-15 KIWADSETFTATVDT
+15 KTWADKEIFQAREDMSQ
-30 SRPKYYVL
+30 PKYYVL

-67 AKGFNVLHPMGWDAF
+67 AKGYNVLHPMGWDAF

-96 PAKWTYENIDHM
+96 PAEWTYENIAHM
-108 RGQLKQMGLS
+108 RGQLQQMGLS

-133 AQEQKMFLDFLDADL
+133 GQEQKMFLDFLEAGL

-164 VLANEQVVDGC
+164 VLANEQVIDGC

-180 APVERRRLSQWF
+180 VPVERRRLSQWF
-192 LKITDYAD
+192 LKITEYAE
-200 ELNSALDDLPRWPE
+200 ELNEALDSLERWPE

-236 EGHGDIEGHDKI
+236 DGQDAL

-270 PLAEKLAENNP
+270 PLATALAEHNP
-281 ELATFIKECRT
+281 DLQKFIRECRA

-301 KMEKKGFDTGVTA
+301 KMEKKGFDTGIVA
-314 KAPFEDRDL
+314 RSPFEDRDL
-323 PLFVANFVLMDY
+323 PVFVANFVLMEY

-355 KYNLDVRTV
+355 KYNLDVRPV
-364 IRPEGADDNFSV
+364 IRPVIRPDGEGDDYAV
-376 DTEAYTGPGTLF
+376 DREAYTGPGRLF
-388 NSEFLNGLTIDQAKA
+388 NSGFLDGMTIEDAKA
-403 EVARRAEDGDF
+403 EVARRAEKGNF
-414 GQSTINFRLR
+414 GKKTINFRLR

-440 VHCDDCGLVP
+440 IHCETCGITP
-450 VPKQDLPVKLPDDVT
+450 VPKADLPVILPDDVS

-470 NPLEHHATWKNVDC
+470 NPLEHHATWKNIDC
-484 PKCHKPARRET
+484 PNCGKAARRET

-507 FSRFCSPKSAD
+507 FARFCSPKSDD
-518 PVDKAAADYWLPVDQ
+518 PVDTAAANYWLPVDQ

-548 RFYTRAMKKIGLSS
+548 RFFARAMKKIGLSS
-562 VSEPFD
+562 VDEPFD

-574 MVCHETYTDPEGK
+574 MVCHETYADTKGN
-587 WVLPSDV
+587 WVLPVDLIKNDDGALCDKKSGDV
-594 IWSEDGKTA
+594 
-603 QTRTG
+603 
-608 EGVTIGRSIKM
+608 VTVGRSIKM

-679 MENLS
+679 LDGLESLS
-684 QFVNVTL
+684 
-691 KFHGDIPEPSYFS
+691 DEPSDFG
-704 KTAQDLRRMCH
+704 KAALDLRRMTH
-715 VSIEAIGRD
+715 VSIDSVGRD
-724 IEDFHFNNC
+724 IENFHFNNA

-738 KFSNAVG
+738 KFSNAVN
-745 AFKSDNSDGDNYAL
+745 AFKSDGSAGDAYAL
-759 SEALTTLVKLVAPM
+759 REALTSLIQLTAPM

-783 QFGHEG
+783 MMGYED
-789 IVTDSPWPVA
+789 IVTNAAWPA
-799 QEALMQVN
+799 AAAALMQEN

-823 EVAKD
+823 ELPKD
-828 MDKAEVEKL
+828 MDKAEVEKM
-837 ALASEKIQ
+837 ALGTAKIQ
-845 KAIGDNTIR
+845 KAVGDQIIL

>member
-6 AGITEAKWQ
+6 AGLTEAKWQ
-15 KIWADSETFTATVDT
+15 KIWADRETFTATEDT

-133 AQEQKMFLDFLDADL
+133 GQEQKMFLDFLAEDL

-180 APVERRRLSQWF
+180 APVERRRLTQWF

-222 WIGRSEGLRLFFDI
+222 WIGRSEGLRLFFNI
-236 EGHGDIEGHDKI
+236 NGHEPL

-270 PLAEKLAENNP
+270 PLAEKLAQDNP
-281 ELATFIKECRT
+281 ALQDFITECRS

-301 KMEKKGFDTGVTA
+301 KMEKKGFDTGLVATT
-314 KAPFEDRDL
+314 PFEERSL
-323 PLFVANFVLMDY
+323 PLYVANFVLMDY

-364 IRPEGADDNFSV
+364 IRPDGEDDNFAV
-376 DTEAYTGPGTLF
+376 EKEAYTGPGKLF
-388 NSEFLNGLTIDQAKA
+388 NSDFLNGMTIDEAKA
-403 EVARRAEDGDF
+403 EVARRAEEGNF
-414 GQSTINFRLR
+414 GKKTINFRLR

-440 VHCDDCGLVP
+440 IHCEDCGIVP
-450 VPKQDLPVKLPDDVT
+450 VPKADLPVKLPDDVS

-470 NPLEHHATWKNVDC
+470 NPLEHHATWKDIDC
-484 PKCHKPARRET
+484 PKCGKAARRET

-507 FSRFCSPKSAD
+507 FARFCSPKSED
-518 PVDKAAADYWLPVDQ
+518 PVDTAAADYWLPVDQ

-548 RFYTRAMKKIGLSS
+548 RFYTRAMEKIGLSS
-562 VSEPFD
+562 MKEPFD

-574 MVCHETYTDPEGK
+574 MVCHETYTDPKGN
-587 WVLPSDV
+587 WVLPSDL
-594 IWSEDGKTA
+594 IWDESNKSARTK
-603 QTRTG
+603 TG
-608 EGVTIGRSIKM
+608 EAVTIGRSIKM

-665 WRFTQRL
+665 WRFSQRL
-672 WRTVTTG
+672 WRIATG
-679 MENLS
+679 GIEGLA
-684 QFVNVTL
+684 
-691 KFHGDIPEPSYFS
+691 DIKQEPKDFS
-704 KTAQDLRRMCH
+704 KNAQNLRRLTH
-715 VSIEAIGRD
+715 VSIDSVGRD
-724 IEDFHFNNC
+724 IEDFHFNNT

-738 KFSNAVG
+738 KFTNGIAS
-745 AFKSDNSDGDNYAL
+745 FKPDGSDGDAFAL
-759 SEALTTLVKLVAPM
+759 REALTTVVQLVAPM
-773 MPHLAEEMWQ
+773 MPHLAEEIWQ
-783 QFGHEG
+783 MMGHQG

-799 QEALMQVN
+799 QAELMQEN
-807 TVTIAIQI
+807 TVTIAIQV
-815 KGKLRDTI
+815 KGKLKDTI
-823 EVAKD
+823 EIAKD
-828 MDKAEVEKL
+828 MNKAEVEKL

-845 KAIGDNTIR
+845 KAVGDSPIR

>member
-6 AGITEAKWQ
+6 AALTEEKWQ
-15 KIWADSETFTATVDT
+15 KIWAENETFTATEDPT
-30 SRPKYYVL
+30 RQKYYVL

-48 HMGHVRNYTQGDVV
+48 HMGHVRNYAQGDVV

-67 AKGFNVLHPMGWDAF
+67 AKGYNVLHPMGWDAF

-96 PAKWTYENIDHM
+96 PAKWTYENIAHM

-118 IDWSREFATCDPEYY
+118 LDWSREFATCDPEYY
-133 AQEQKMFLDFLDADL
+133 GQEQKMFLDFMETDL

-192 LKITDYAD
+192 LKITDYAE
-200 ELNSALDDLPRWPE
+200 ELNAALDDLPRWPE

-236 EGHGDIEGHDKI
+236 AGHDPL

-263 MAIAPDH
+263 MAVAADH
-270 PLAEKLAENNP
+270 PLAEKLAQDNP
-281 ELATFIKECRT
+281 ALQDFILECRS

-301 KMEKKGFDTGVTA
+301 KMEKKGFDTGITA
-314 KAPFEDRDL
+314 RAPFQDRDM
-323 PLFVANFVLMDY
+323 PVFVANFVLMEY

-343 AAHDQRDLDFAH
+343 AAHDQRDLDFAR
-355 KYNLDVRTV
+355 KYGLEVRTV
-364 IRPEGADDNFSV
+364 IRPDGEDDNYAV
-376 DTEAYTGPGTLF
+376 DKEAYTGPGKLF
-388 NSEFLNGLTIDQAKA
+388 NSDFLDGMTIDEAKA
-403 EVARRAEDGDF
+403 EVARRAEQGGF
-414 GQSTINFRLR
+414 GKKTINFRLR

-433 WGCPIPI
+433 WGCPIPV
-440 VHCDDCGLVP
+440 VHCADCGIVP
-450 VPKQDLPVKLPDDVT
+450 VAKSDLPVTLPDDVS

-470 NPLEHHATWKNVDC
+470 NPLEHHPTWKNVDC
-484 PKCHKPARRET
+484 PKCGKPARRET

-507 FSRFCSPKSAD
+507 FARFCSPKSEN
-518 PVDKAAADYWLPVDQ
+518 PVDQAAADYWLPVDQ

-562 VSEPFD
+562 VEEPFD

-574 MVCHETYTDPEGK
+574 MVCHETYTDPDGN
-587 WVLPSDV
+587 WILPSDL
-594 IWSEDGKTA
+594 IWAEDHTA
-603 QTRTG
+603 RTK
-608 EGVTIGRSIKM
+608 EGQDVTIGRSVKM

-627 DPTEIIDQY
+627 DPTEIIDLY

-679 MENLS
+679 LEGLDLS
-684 QFVNVTL
+684 TS
-691 KFHGDIPEPSYFS
+691 EPDDFT
-704 KTAQDLRRMCH
+704 KAAQDLRRMTH
-715 VSIEAIGRD
+715 VSIDSIGRD
-724 IEDFHFNNC
+724 IEDFHFNNA

-738 KFSNAVG
+738 KFSNAVA
-745 AFKSDNSDGDNYAL
+745 AFKSDGSAGDVFAKA
-759 SEALTTLVKLVAPM
+759 EALTSLIQLVAPM

-783 QFGHEG
+783 KMGNTD
-789 IVTDSPWPVA
+789 IVTDSPWPKA
-799 QEALMQVN
+799 RPELMQEN
-807 TVTIAIQI
+807 TVTIAVQI
-815 KGKLRDTI
+815 KGKLKDTI

-828 MDKAEVEKL
+828 MDKGEVEKL

-845 KAIGDNTIR
+845 RAVGDNPIR

>member
-6 AGITEAKWQ
+6 AGLSEAKWQ
-15 KIWADSETFTATVDT
+15 KIWQDRDTFTATEDPT
-30 SRPKYYVL
+30 RPKYYVL

-118 IDWSREFATCDPEYY
+118 LDWSREFATCDPDYY
-133 AQEQKMFLDFLDADL
+133 GQEQKMFLDFMDSDL

-200 ELNSALDDLPRWPE
+200 ELNSALNDLDRWPE
-214 KVRTMQKN
+214 KVRTMQQN

-236 EGHGDIEGHDKI
+236 PGEDRL

-263 MAIAPDH
+263 MAVAADH
-270 PLAEKLAENNP
+270 PLAEKLAQDNP
-281 ELATFIKECRT
+281 DLQAFILECRA
-292 GATTEEAME
+292 GGTTEEAME
-301 KMEKKGFDTGVTA
+301 KMEKKGFDTGLKA
-314 KAPFEDRDL
+314 KSPFEDRDL
-323 PLFVANFVLMDY
+323 PIYVANFVLMEY

-355 KYNLDVRTV
+355 KYGLDVRTV
-364 IRPEGADDNFSV
+364 IRPDGESDSFHV
-376 DTEAYTGPGTLF
+376 DKEAYVGPGTLF
-388 NSEFLNGLTIDQAKA
+388 NSQWLDGLTIEAAKA
-403 EVARRAEDGDF
+403 EVIRRAEDGGF
-414 GQSTINFRLR
+414 GKKTINFRLR

-433 WGCPIPI
+433 WGCPIPVI
-440 VHCDDCGLVP
+440 HCDACGIVP
-450 VPKQDLPVKLPDDVT
+450 VPKDQLPVKLPDDVS
-465 FDKPG
+465 FDRPG
-470 NPLEHHATWKNVDC
+470 NPLEHHPTWKHVDC
-484 PKCHKPARRET
+484 PSCGAAARRET

-507 FSRFCSPKSAD
+507 FARFCSPKSAD

-548 RFYTRAMKKIGLSS
+548 RFFTRAMKKVDLLS
-562 VSEPFD
+562 VDEPFD

-574 MVCHETYTDPEGK
+574 MVCHETYQNAAGDWLFPADLTRNDAG
-587 WVLPSDV
+587 VLV
-594 IWSEDGKTA
+594 EKHNGA
-603 QTRTG
+603 
-608 EGVTIGRSIKM
+608 EVTVGRSIKM

-672 WRTVTTG
+672 WRTVITG
-679 MENLS
+679 CDGL
-684 QFVNVTL
+684 TAAA
-691 KFHGDIPEPSYFS
+691 DEPADFG
-704 KTAQDLRRMCH
+704 KAAAALRRMTH
-715 VSIEAIGRD
+715 VSIASVGKD

-738 KFSNAVG
+738 KFANAISG
-745 AFKSDNSDGDNYAL
+745 FKPDRSDGDAYAL
-759 SEALTTLVKLVAPM
+759 REALTCLVQISAPM

-783 QFGHEG
+783 HMGYDG
-789 IVTDSPWPVA
+789 ILTDAAWPVA
-799 QEALMQVN
+799 RPELMEQN
-807 TVTIAIQI
+807 TVTIAIQV

-823 EVAKD
+823 DMAKD
-828 MDKAEVEKL
+828 MDKAEVEKI
-837 ALASEKIQ
+837 ALASEKIRQ
-845 KAIGDNTIR
+845 FVGDNPIR
-854 KVIVVPNR
+854 KVIVVPNK

>member
-15 KIWADSETFTATVDT
+15 KIWTERETFLAVED
-30 SRPKYYVL
+30 SSLPKYYVL

-67 AKGFNVLHPMGWDAF
+67 ARGFNVLHPMGWDAF

-96 PAKWTYENIDHM
+96 PAEWTYENIAHM
-108 RGQLKQMGLS
+108 RGQLQQMGLS
-118 IDWSREFATCDPEYY
+118 IDWSRELATCDPEYY
-133 AQEQKMFLDFLDADL
+133 GQEQKMFLDFMEAGL

-164 VLANEQVVDGC
+164 VLANEQVIDGC

-192 LKITDYAD
+192 LKITEYAE
-200 ELNSALDDLPRWPE
+200 ELNEALDHLERWPE

-222 WIGRSEGLRLFFDI
+222 WIGRSEGLRLFFEIDGQ
-236 EGHGDIEGHDKI
+236 EPL

-263 MAIAPDH
+263 MAIAADH
-270 PLAEKLAENNP
+270 LLAAKLAENNP
-281 ELATFIKECRT
+281 ALQEFILECRA

-301 KMEKKGFDTGVTA
+301 KMEKKGFDTGITA
-314 KAPFEDRDL
+314 KSPFEDRDL
-323 PLFVANFVLMDY
+323 PVFVANFVLMDY
-335 GTGAIFMS
+335 GTGAIYMS

-355 KYNLDVRTV
+355 KYNLEVRTV
-364 IRPEGADDNFSV
+364 IRPAGEGADFAV
-376 DTEAYTGPGTLF
+376 DKEAYTGPGILF
-388 NSEFLNGLTIDQAKA
+388 NSGFLDGMTIEDAKA
-403 EVARRAEDGDF
+403 EVARRAEKGDF
-414 GQSTINFRLR
+414 GIKTINFRLR
-424 DWGISRQRY
+424 DWGVSRQRY
-433 WGCPIPI
+433 WGCPIPVI
-440 VHCDDCGLVP
+440 HCEGCGIIP
-450 VPKQDLPVKLPDDVT
+450 VPKADLPVILPDDVS

-470 NPLEHHATWKNVDC
+470 NPLSHHPTWKNVDC
-484 PKCHKPARRET
+484 PECGKPARRET

-507 FSRFCSPKSAD
+507 FARFCSPKSDD
-518 PVDKAAADYWLPVDQ
+518 PVDADAANYWLPVDQ

-562 VSEPFD
+562 VDEPFD

-574 MVCHETYTDPEGK
+574 MVCHETYADTKGN
-587 WVLPSDV
+587 WVLPTDL
-594 IWSEDGKTA
+594 IKNDDGALVEKNSGDIIT
-603 QTRTG
+603 
-608 EGVTIGRSIKM
+608 VGRSIKM

-627 DPTEIIDQY
+627 DPTQIIDQY

-650 PERDLEWTEEGVEGA
+650 PARDLEWTEEGVEGA

-672 WRTVTTG
+672 WRTVTMG
-679 MENLS
+679 MEGLRDC
-684 QFVNVTL
+684 
-691 KFHGDIPEPSYFS
+691 GEPAEFS
-704 KTAQDLRRMCH
+704 KAAQDLRRITH
-715 VSIEAIGRD
+715 VSIDSVGRD
-724 IEDFHFNNC
+724 IEDFHFNNA

-738 KFSNAVG
+738 KFSNAVNG
-745 AFKSDNSDGDNYAL
+745 FKSDGSDGDIYAL
-759 SEALTTLVKLVAPM
+759 REALITLIQLTAPM

-783 QFGHEG
+783 MMGQQD
-789 IVTDSPWPVA
+789 IVTDAAWPVA
-799 QEALMQVN
+799 QPELMQEN
-807 TVTIAIQI
+807 TVTIAIQV

-823 EVAKD
+823 DVEKD
-828 MDKAEVEKL
+828 MDSAALEKL
-837 ALASEKIQ
+837 ALATEKI
-845 KAIGDNTIR
+845 KSAVGEHAIR
-854 KVIVVPNR
+854 KIIVVPNR

>member
-6 AGITEAKWQ
+6 AALTEEKWQ
-15 KIWADSETFTATVDT
+15 KIWAENETFTAAEDPN
-30 SRPKYYVL
+30 RQKYYVL

-48 HMGHVRNYTQGDVV
+48 HMGHVRNYAQGDVI

-67 AKGFNVLHPMGWDAF
+67 AKGYNVLHPMGWDAF

-96 PAKWTYENIDHM
+96 PAKWTYENIAHM

-118 IDWSREFATCDPEYY
+118 LDWSREFATCDPDYY
-133 AQEQKMFLDFLDADL
+133 GQEQKMFLDFMESDL

-180 APVERRRLSQWF
+180 VPVERRRLSQWF
-192 LKITDYAD
+192 LKITDYAE
-200 ELNSALDDLPRWPE
+200 ELNAALDDLPRWPE

-236 EGHGDIEGHDKI
+236 AGQDPL

-263 MAIAPDH
+263 MAVAADH
-270 PLAEKLAENNP
+270 PLAEKLAQDNP
-281 ELATFIKECRT
+281 ALQDFILECRS

-301 KMEKKGFDTGVTA
+301 KMEKKGFDTGITA
-314 KAPFEDRDL
+314 RAPFQDRDM
-323 PLFVANFVLMDY
+323 PVFVANFVLMEY

-343 AAHDQRDLDFAH
+343 AAHDQRDLDFARKH
-355 KYNLDVRTV
+355 GLEVRTV
-364 IRPEGADDNFSV
+364 IRPDGKDDNYKV
-376 DTEAYTGPGTLF
+376 DTEAYTGPGKLF
-388 NSEFLNGLTIDQAKA
+388 NSDFLDGMTIDEAKA
-403 EVARRAEDGDF
+403 EVARRAEQGGF
-414 GQSTINFRLR
+414 GKKTINFRLR

-433 WGCPIPI
+433 WGCPIPV
-440 VHCDDCGLVP
+440 VHCTDCGIVP
-450 VPKQDLPVKLPDDVT
+450 VAKSDLPVTLPDDVS
-465 FDKPG
+465 FELPG
-470 NPLEHHATWKNVDC
+470 NPLEHHPTWKNVDC
-484 PKCHKPARRET
+484 PKWAKPARRET
-495 DTFDTFIDSSWY
+495 DTFDTFINSSWY
-507 FSRFCSPKSAD
+507 FARFCSPKSEN
-518 PVDKAAADYWLPVDQ
+518 PVDQAAADYWLPVDQ

-562 VSEPFD
+562 VDEPFD

-574 MVCHETYTDPEGK
+574 MVCHETYADPDGN
-587 WVLPSDV
+587 WILPSDL
-594 IWSEDGKTA
+594 IWSEDHTARTRDGKD
-603 QTRTG
+603 
-608 EGVTIGRSIKM
+608 VTIGRSVKM

-627 DPTEIIDQY
+627 DPTEIIDLY

-650 PERDLEWTEEGVEGA
+650 PERDLEWTEDGVEGA

-679 MENLS
+679 LEGLDLS
-684 QFVNVTL
+684 TS
-691 KFHGDIPEPSYFS
+691 EPDDF
-704 KTAQDLRRMCH
+704 TRAAQDLRRMTH
-715 VSIEAIGRD
+715 VSIDTIGRD
-724 IEDFHFNNC
+724 IEDFHFNNA

-745 AFKSDNSDGDNYAL
+745 AFKSDGSAGDVFAKA
-759 SEALTTLVKLVAPM
+759 EALTTLIQLVAPM

-783 QFGHEG
+783 KMGNTD
-789 IVTDSPWPVA
+789 IVTDSPWPKA
-799 QEALMQVN
+799 RPELMQEN

-815 KGKLRDTI
+815 KGKLKDTI

-828 MDKAEVEKL
+828 MDKGAVEKL
-837 ALASEKIQ
+837 ALASEKVQ
-845 KAIGDNTIR
+845 RAIGDNPVR
-854 KVIVVPNR
+854 KVIVVPTR

>member
-6 AGITEAKWQ
+6 AALTEEKWQ
-15 KIWADSETFTATVDT
+15 KIWAESDTFKAIADP

-96 PAKWTYENIDHM
+96 PAKWTYENIEHM

-118 IDWSREFATCDPEYY
+118 IDWSRELATCDPEYY
-133 AQEQKMFLDFLDADL
+133 GQEQKMFLEFLDADL

-164 VLANEQVVDGC
+164 VLANEQVIDGC

-180 APVERRRLSQWF
+180 AAVERRRLSQWF

-200 ELNSALDDLPRWPE
+200 ELNTALDDLERWPE
-214 KVRTMQKN
+214 KVRVMQKN

-236 EGHGDIEGHDKI
+236 DGHDPL

-263 MAIAPDH
+263 MAIAADH
-270 PLAEKLAENNP
+270 PLAEKLAQDNP
-281 ELATFIKECRT
+281 ALQDFIIECRS

-301 KMEKKGFDTGVTA
+301 KMEKKGFDTGLVA
-314 KAPFEDRDL
+314 KTPFEDRAL
-323 PLFVANFVLMDY
+323 PLYVANFVLMDY

-355 KYNLDVRTV
+355 KYNLDVLTV
-364 IRPEGADDNFSV
+364 IRPDGEDDSYAV
-376 DTEAYTGPGTLF
+376 DKDAYVGQGRLF
-388 NSEFLNGLTIDQAKA
+388 NSQFLDGMTIDEAKA
-403 EVARRAEDGDF
+403 EVARRAEDGGF
-414 GQSTINFRLR
+414 GKKTINFRLR

-440 VHCDDCGLVP
+440 IHCEACGTVP
-450 VPKQDLPVKLPDDVT
+450 VAKSDLPVTLPDDVS

-470 NPLEHHATWKNVDC
+470 NPLEHHPTWKDVDC
-484 PKCHKPARRET
+484 PKCGKAARRET

-507 FSRFCSPKSAD
+507 FARFCSPKSEE
-518 PVDKAAADYWLPVDQ
+518 PVDKAEADYWLPVDQ

-548 RFYTRAMKKIGLSS
+548 RFYTRAMKKVGLSS
-562 VSEPFD
+562 VEEPFD

-574 MVCHETYTDPEGK
+574 MVCHETYTDSEGN
-587 WVLPSDV
+587 WILPADLIRGEGGSLFHKD
-594 IWSEDGKTA
+594 
-603 QTRTG
+603 TG
-608 EGVTIGRSIKM
+608 EKITVGRSIKM

-672 WRTVTTG
+672 WRTIVTG
-679 MENLS
+679 SEGL
-684 QFVNVTL
+684 Q
-691 KFHGDIPEPSYFS
+691 DITSEPSDFS
-704 KTAQDLRRMCH
+704 KQAQDLRRMTH
-715 VSIEAIGRD
+715 VSIDVIGRD

-738 KFSNAVG
+738 KFSNAVSG
-745 AFKSDNSDGDNYAL
+745 FKPDGSNGDSFAL
-759 SEALTTLVKLVAPM
+759 REALTILVQVSAPM

-783 QFGHEG
+783 MLGNSD
-789 IVTDSPWPVA
+789 IVTDHPWPIA
-799 QEALMQVN
+799 QVKLMQEN
-807 TVTIAIQI
+807 TVTVAIQV

-823 EVAKD
+823 EVTKD

-837 ALASEKIQ
+837 ALASEKII
-845 KAIGDNTIR
+845 KAVGNSPIR
-854 KVIVVPNR
+854 KIIIVPNR

>member
-6 AGITEAKWQ
+6 AALTEAKWQ
-15 KIWADSETFTATVDT
+15 KIWADSETFTATEDPT
-30 SRPKYYVL
+30 RPKYYVL

-96 PAKWTYENIDHM
+96 PAKWTYENIAHM
-108 RGQLKQMGLS
+108 RGQLQQMGLS
-118 IDWSREFATCDPEYY
+118 IDWSRELATCDPEYY
-133 AQEQKMFLDFLDADL
+133 GQEQKMFLDFLANDL

-164 VLANEQVVDGC
+164 VLANEQVIDGC

-200 ELNSALDDLPRWPE
+200 ELNSALDELPRWPE

-236 EGHGDIEGHDKI
+236 DGHEPL

-263 MAIAPDH
+263 MAIAADH
-270 PLAEKLAENNP
+270 PLAEKLAQDNP
-281 ELATFIKECRT
+281 DLQKFIIECRA

-301 KMEKKGFDTGVTA
+301 KMEKKGFDTGIVAST
-314 KAPFEDRDL
+314 PFEDRKL
-323 PLFVANFVLMDY
+323 PVFVANFVLMDY

-355 KYNLDVRTV
+355 KYDLDVRTV
-364 IRPEGADDNFSV
+364 IRPDDEDDSYAV
-376 DTEAYTGPGTLF
+376 GRQAYVGPGKLF
-388 NSEFLNGLTIDQAKA
+388 NSVFLDGMTIEEAKA
-403 EVARRAEDGDF
+403 EVARRAEEGNF
-414 GQSTINFRLR
+414 GKKTINFRLR

-440 VHCDDCGLVP
+440 VHCDDCGIVP
-450 VPKQDLPVKLPDDVT
+450 VPKTELPVKLPDDVG

-470 NPLEHHATWKNVDC
+470 NPLEHHPTWKNVDC
-484 PKCHKPARRET
+484 PNCGKAARRET

-507 FSRFCSPKSAD
+507 FARFCSPKSD
-518 PVDKAAADYWLPVDQ
+518 EPVDIAAADYWLPVDQ

-548 RFYTRAMKKIGLSS
+548 RFYTRAMKKVGLSS
-562 VSEPFD
+562 MDEPFD

-574 MVCHETYTDPEGK
+574 MVCHETYTDTKGK
-587 WVLPSDV
+587 WVYPADL
-594 IWSEDGKTA
+594 IHNEDGSYHEKTS
-603 QTRTG
+603 G
-608 EGVTIGRSIKM
+608 EPVTVGRSVKM

-672 WRTVTTG
+672 WRTITTG
-679 MENLS
+679 MEGLTAV
-684 QFVNVTL
+684 Q
-691 KFHGDIPEPSYFS
+691 KPAKFS
-704 KTAQDLRRMCH
+704 KAAQDLRRICH
-715 VSIEAIGRD
+715 VSIDSIGRD
-724 IEDFHFNNC
+724 IEDFHFNNT

-738 KFSNAVG
+738 KFSNAIA
-745 AFKSDNSDGDNYAL
+745 AFKPDGSDGDAFAL
-759 SEALTTLVKLVAPM
+759 NESLTVLVQLVAPM

-783 QFGHEG
+783 LMGMPG
-789 IVTDSPWPVA
+789 IVTDTLWPTA
-799 QEALMQVN
+799 QPELMQEN
-807 TVTIAIQI
+807 SVTIAIQV
-815 KGKLRDTI
+815 KGKLKDTI

-837 ALASEKIQ
+837 ALARERIQ
-845 KAIGDNTIR
+845 NAVGDNPIR
-854 KVIVVPNR
+854 KVIVVHNR